1 MKTNRAMIGLA
12 LLLSLGLG
20 PHGAWAAASTN
31 APVTLEDLRSRMV
44 HHLSQPRFAAAAWG
58 VQAISLE
65 TGNVLFETN
74 AHRLLKPASNNKLFT
89 GALALDR
96 LGPERR
102 LRTSVLARQA
112 PDSTGVVRGELVV
125 VGRGD
130 PSFAARFHGGDYQK
144 SLQGMFDAIQAAGI
158 KRIEGDL
165 VGDESFLRGPPFGS
179 NWAWD
184 DLQYYYGAQVSALSV
199 EDNTLDLEIKPA
211 AQPGGPCQ
219 IVSKPA
225 GEFVRFENRTL
236 TTTNGG
242 ARRVELYRAPGSDL
256 VRVTGTLPVGDRP
269 WPDAVTVPDP
279 AMLYLRLLK
288 AGLKERGVEVAGRLR
303 TIDWAERERTGWT
316 TAGWVE
322 VAHVDSRPIS
332 ECVTMMMKPSQ
343 NLYAQLL
350 FCQVG
355 ESVRRP
361 EDAMQTSE
369 DLGLRELR
377 AFVKK
382 IGVPD
387 GEMLLE
393 EGSGLSR
400 GALVTPATIVTL
412 LRHMDQH
419 PQSAIFRASL
429 PVAGVDG
436 TLKQRMRDTPAAGVV
451 RAKTG
456 TLSHVNTIAG
466 YTQTAGGGRVVF
478 CVMLNN
484 YQPPRGATARQDVD
498 VLPLLLTEY
507 RGR

>member
-1 MKTNRAMIGLA
+1 
-12 LLLSLGLG
+12 
-20 PHGAWAAASTN
+20 
-31 APVTLEDLRSRMV
+31 
-44 HHLSQPRFAAAAWG
+44 
-58 VQAISLE
+58 
-65 TGNVLFETN
+65 
-74 AHRLLKPASNNKLFT
+74 
-89 GALALDR
+89 
-96 LGPERR
+96 
-102 LRTSVLARQA
+102 
-112 PDSTGVVRGELVV
+112 
-125 VGRGD
+125 
-130 PSFAARFHGGDYQK
+130 
-144 SLQGMFDAIQAAGI
+144 
-158 KRIEGDL
+158 
-165 VGDESFLRGPPFGS
+165 
-179 NWAWD
+179 
-184 DLQYYYGAQVSALSV
+184 
-199 EDNTLDLEIKPA
+199 
-211 AQPGGPCQ
+211 
-219 IVSKPA
+219 
-225 GEFVRFENRTL
+225 
-236 TTTNGG
+236 
-242 ARRVELYRAPGSDL
+242 
-256 VRVTGTLPVGDRP
+256 
-269 WPDAVTVPDP
+269 
-279 AMLYLRLLK
+279 
-288 AGLKERGVEVAGRLR
+288 
-303 TIDWAERERTGWT
+303 
-316 TAGWVE
+316 
-322 VAHVDSRPIS
+322 
-332 ECVTMMMKPSQ
+332 MMMKPSQ

-361 EDAMQTSE
+361 EDAALTSE

-400 GALVTPATIVTL
+400 GALVTPAAIVTL

-466 YTQTAGGGRVVF
+466 YTRTAGGGSVVF